1 MRGAKW
7 CGPQSQPCSDG
18 LLVEAKGGKPLNP
31 ETGGWGD
38 AAAGVLL
45 CLEAK
50 RAFELKKALLR
61 SSRQPSMRAG
71 TVLSEKLKN
80 KKQRQRERER
90 GKKKER

>member
-1 MRGAKW
+1 M
-7 CGPQSQPCSDG
+7 
-18 LLVEAKGGKPLNP
+18 EAKGGKPLNP

-71 TVLSEKLKN
+71 TVLSEKLK
-80 KKQRQRERER
+80 KQKTQTERARKGE
-90 GKKKER
+90 KKKRDKRKMKNEKT

>member
-18 LLVEAKGGKPLNP
+18 LAVGAKGGKPLNP
-31 ETGGWGD
+31 ESGGWGD

-50 RAFELKKALLR
+50 RAFEFKKALLR
-61 SSRQPSMRAG
+61 LSRQPSMRTG
-71 TVLSEKLKN
+71 IVLSEKLEK
-80 KKQRQRERER
+80 
-90 GKKKER
+90 